1 MVDIVNELRADA
13 VLRRKIQKKLPQLF
27 HIAELE
33 SSRAGKIGMEVGSVR
48 ERILVALFIYKFG
61 AENVDTEIPITES
74 EVDVKVQGMPISIKT
89 LTSHGFA
96 GVKLVWTV
104 DEQSALQFSHHY
116 APRSD
121 MLFIQINWEN
131 HGGFY
136 YIPLGTQRQIFGTL
150 GRDRYIKLPRLGTNP
165 RGVEITA
172 EALEVLVNH
181 TQTVAIDIEW
191 RREDIPFNAFQ
202 RWVEHWEHE

>member
-1 MVDIVNELRADA
+1 
-13 VLRRKIQKKLPQLF
+13 
-27 HIAELE
+27 
-33 SSRAGKIGMEVGSVR
+33 
-48 ERILVALFIYKFG
+48 
-61 AENVDTEIPITES
+61 
-74 EVDVKVQGMPISIKT
+74 MPISIKT

-121 MLFIQINWEN
+121 MLSIQINWEN

>member
-1 MVDIVNELRADA
+1 
-13 VLRRKIQKKLPQLF
+13 
-27 HIAELE
+27 
-33 SSRAGKIGMEVGSVR
+33 
-48 ERILVALFIYKFG
+48 
-61 AENVDTEIPITES
+61 
-74 EVDVKVQGMPISIKT
+74 
-89 LTSHGFA
+89 
-96 GVKLVWTV
+96 
-104 DEQSALQFSHHY
+104 
-116 APRSD
+116 